1 MDFKN
6 IEEIQSLLGKTTST
20 HDRLQT
26 SLLLLNGKFSELMDL
41 IAPLKTAIESL
52 TSEINS

>member
-41 IAPLKTAIESL
+41 IAPLKTAIEFL

>member
-26 SLLLLNGKFSELMDL
+26 SLLLLNSKFFELMDL
-41 IAPLKTAIESL
+41 IAPLKTAIDHLKSES
-52 TSEINS
+52 SS

>member
-41 IAPLKTAIESL
+41 IAPLKTTIEFL
-52 TSEINS
+52 KSEINS